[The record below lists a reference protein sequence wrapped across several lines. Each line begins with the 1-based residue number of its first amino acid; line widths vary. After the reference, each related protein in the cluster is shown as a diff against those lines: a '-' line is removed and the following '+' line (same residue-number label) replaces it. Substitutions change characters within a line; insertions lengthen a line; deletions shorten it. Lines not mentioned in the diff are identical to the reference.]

1 MTRYKIMYY
10 VLVVAVTLLASG
22 CGGGSTSS
30 TLSPSYV
37 QAGKVVGGPVSGATV
52 FADHWDPAIGRQ
64 FVLDAGEIVA
74 QFNTDDSGSYRLPV
88 LPTYDYVLVSRGG
101 IDTVTGLDAI
111 QMLAPAGAANITPF
125 TTLVALDATNVKVDP
140 TIGVRKKLEALLPN
154 GARYDTD
161 VSQYSSPAALL
172 LLKSIETATRSLTDA
187 ITSQAI
193 IQQSGYTISQ
203 FEVQNAYIQVRIMQ
217 AIAQRLAG
225 PTLDITIPDNLA
237 AELTT
242 ALTVAIVAI
251 RNDNSNNLVVG
262 DAATIAGKVASDS
275 VTAAVAALETT
286 SATGLSTAIVK
297 LEAGI
302 TGLKNVATAFMAAVT
317 STVNAII
324 GTTITRVLAP
334 PTFSPPSI
342 PVVRIPISMV
352 LTGSGGG
359 PSSGG
364 TNF

>member
-1 MTRYKIMYY
+1 MYFI
-10 VLVVAVTLLASG
+10 LVVAVTLLMNG
-22 CGGGSTSS
+22 CGGGGSTSS
-30 TLSPSYV
+30 TISPGYI

-52 FADHWDPAIGRQ
+52 FADHWDPTIGHQ
-64 FVLDAGEIVA
+64 LVLDAGEIAA
-74 QFNTDDSGSYRLPV
+74 QFNSDGSGSYRLPV
-88 LPTYDYVLVSRGG
+88 LPTYDYILVSRGG

-125 TTLVALDATNVKVDP
+125 TTLVALDDTNINVYP

-161 VSQYSSPAALL
+161 ISLNSSPAALL
-172 LLKSIETATRSLTDA
+172 LLKSVETATRSLTDA
-187 ITSQAI
+187 I
-193 IQQSGYTISQ
+193 IQQSGYTLSEI
-203 FEVQNAYIQVRIMQ
+203 EVQNAYIQVRIMQ
-217 AIAQRLAG
+217 AIAQRLAVS
-225 PTLDITIPDNLA
+225 TLDIAIPDNLT

-242 ALTVAIVAI
+242 ALTVAIITI
-251 RNDNSNNLVVG
+251 RSDNSNNLVVG

-275 VTAAVAALETT
+275 VSAAVTALETT
-286 SATGLSTAIVK
+286 SATGLSTTIVK

-302 TGLKNVATAFMAAVT
+302 TGLKNVASAFMAAVT

-342 PVVRIPISMV
+342 PVVRIPLSMV